1 MNSTQ
6 SYKSLF
12 ICVCYSFLI
21 FSAGLLSQQMTD
33 FNQQVFPTDHAL
45 NMPIDSLPVHPLSD
59 IFISTIGA
67 NKRLHP
73 DFGDSWD
80 DDGTIRPMGIP
91 YNVVGSDQPLLPI
104 SWTLYG
110 DESDPGPWPIPQNPF
125 IEGVFNWSEYSEGDR
140 HLLVIDSVANI
151 LYESGNVYGNETG
164 TEWEGGCGAIFNLN
178 AYNLRPETWTS
189 ADAAGL
195 PIFPLLIRYDEVE
208 KALNS
213 DGMFHHAVRFTT
225 DTTKREYI
233 WPARHFASS
242 QTASKWPPMGLRFRL
257 KADFDIS
264 GFTPR
269 MQVILRSMKKYGIIL
284 ADNGSDWFFQGTH
297 DSRWDNDEINSLKN
311 IRGNNFE
318 AVDISEWMDRE
329 GFDNNSAKV
338 PSKIVNV
345 DNRDQLSENFYLFQN
360 YPNPFNPTTTIK
372 FNIPSNGVETT
383 RRVVLKIFDILGSEV
398 KTLVNEQKSAGNY
411 TVEWNGT
418 NSSGYLV
425 GSGVYICKIS
435 VMGNSGK
442 NFFQSKKMIF
452 AK

>member
-1 MNSTQ
+1 
-6 SYKSLF
+6 
-12 ICVCYSFLI
+12 
-21 FSAGLLSQQMTD
+21 
-33 FNQQVFPTDHAL
+33 
-45 NMPIDSLPVHPLSD
+45 
-59 IFISTIGA
+59 
-67 NKRLHP
+67 
-73 DFGDSWD
+73 
-80 DDGTIRPMGIP
+80 
-91 YNVVGSDQPLLPI
+91 
-104 SWTLYG
+104 
-110 DESDPGPWPIPQNPF
+110 
-125 IEGVFNWSEYSEGDR
+125 
-140 HLLVIDSVANI
+140 
-151 LYESGNVYGNETG
+151 
-164 TEWEGGCGAIFNLN
+164 
-178 AYNLRPETWTS
+178 
-189 ADAAGL
+189 
-195 PIFPLLIRYDEVE
+195 
-208 KALNS
+208 
-213 DGMFHHAVRFTT
+213 
-225 DTTKREYI
+225 
-233 WPARHFASS
+233 
-242 QTASKWPPMGLRFRL
+242 
-257 KADFDIS
+257 
-264 GFTPR
+264 

-345 DNRDQLSENFYLFQN
+345 DNRDQLSENFHLFQN

-372 FNIPSNGVETT
+372 YIIPESPLSRQSGSDGGGVRGGFVT
-383 RRVVLKIFDILGSEV
+383 LKIFDILGSEV

-435 VMGNSGK
+435 VAGNSGK